1 MKVFLIT
8 EPTQQ
13 IDIQNLILQEGSPQ
27 YLHSALGQPL
37 KSPAILRKI
46 YYGRRTIGGFLDCAG
61 GGTYLYFSKHLR
73 ESFLETIWLRY
84 LHLEASIES
93 IPLVPVFYC
102 SEPLCHPRGTSSV
115 FSLAVF
121 STFLLPL
128 MESDQKSLWIIV
140 VAEHAIF
147 IVVCRGTRSLA
158 NPDSSG
164 HTYLMHKGE
173 EEENT
178 LEGSD
183 LCPVTKRDPNNRQLF
198 HFLNFPGNCACFSMG
213 CLF

>member
-1 MKVFLIT
+1 M
-8 EPTQQ
+8 
-13 IDIQNLILQEGSPQ
+13 
-27 YLHSALGQPL
+27 
-37 KSPAILRKI
+37 
-46 YYGRRTIGGFLDCAG
+46 
-61 GGTYLYFSKHLR
+61 YFSKHLR

-93 IPLVPVFYC
+93 IPLVPVFFIAAN
-102 SEPLCHPRGTSSV
+102 LCAIQLMRGTSSV

-158 NPDSSG
+158 NPIPLDI
-164 HTYLMHKGE
+164 HT
-173 EEENT
+173 
-178 LEGSD
+178 
-183 LCPVTKRDPNNRQLF
+183 
-198 HFLNFPGNCACFSMG
+198 
-213 CLF
+213 